1 MTLSVAEYSALV
13 AGLASV
19 PRQFRRWSVD
29 CLGLIL
35 AEDIDAVLPVPPF
48 TNSAM
53 DGYAVRARDVTE
65 VPARLKVV
73 GDSPAGAP
81 TDRSVGAGEAVRIM
95 TGAPLPVGADA
106 IVPVEATDQ
115 RPGAAPLPQWVE
127 IREPAGLGRHIRRAG
142 EDVPVGSPV
151 LTSGTRLTPAALA
164 AAIATGHGELAVHP
178 RPRVAVIATGSEL
191 VPPGRTPGPG
201 QLPDSNSPMLAALVE
216 QAGADV
222 AVRVAVADDVE
233 VFGRALEAAAARADL
248 VLTTGGV
255 SAGAFDVVKEFGGLD
270 FHAVLMQPGR
280 PQASGWIELD
290 ERRVPLLGLPGN
302 PVSVFVSFHVFV
314 APLLA
319 ALAGDRAWERPTLV
333 ARASTAWRSP
343 AGRQQYVPVALA
355 ADGTCAPPHALG
367 SGSHLIASL
376 HLADGLAI
384 VAADVTEVA
393 AGDELTVLLTGAR

>member
-1 MTLSVAEYSALV
+1 MTMSVAEYSALV
-13 AGLASV
+13 AGLAGP
-19 PRQFRRWSVD
+19 PRRFRRWSVD
-29 CLGLIL
+29 CLGLVL
-35 AEDIDAVLPVPPF
+35 AQDVDAVLPVPPF

-53 DGYAVRARDVTE
+53 DGYAVRAHDVTK
-65 VPARLKVV
+65 VPVVLRVV

-115 RPGAAPLPQWVE
+115 QPGAAPLPQWVE
-127 IREPAGLGRHIRRAG
+127 IREPATKGRHVRRAG
-142 EDVPVGSPV
+142 EDMAAGAPV
-151 LTSGTRLTPAALA
+151 LAAGTRLTPAALA
-164 AAIATGHGELAVHP
+164 AAISTGHGELTVHP

-191 VPPGRTPGPG
+191 VAPGRNLGPG

-233 VFGRALEAAAARADL
+233 LFGRALAAAADRADL
-248 VLTTGGV
+248 VLTTGGI

-270 FHAVLMQPGR
+270 FHAVSMQPGK

-302 PVSVFVSFHVFV
+302 PVSVFVSFHVFA

-319 ALAGDRAWERPTLV
+319 ALAGDLAWERPTVV
-333 ARASTAWRSP
+333 ARASSAWLSP

-355 ADGTCAPPHALG
+355 TDGTCAPPHSLG

-384 VAADVTEVA
+384 VAEDVTGVA
-393 AGDELTVLLTGAR
+393 VGDELKVLLTGAR